1 MGHDFASACL
11 QLPERTR
18 RSQPSPVMGSEA
30 SGRSGLEVR
39 GKREL
44 NSMINEASLPLV
56 VKATEWKLPSSRKVA
71 IVCLVLTETSLFSIF
86 VVAYLFYLGKSLT
99 GPTPRDVLELP
110 VLSTICLLSSS
121 VTIMLAESAFKN
133 ERERLF
139 KFLWLLTIVL
149 AAIFLSLTVLEW
161 HRLIYEKGLTIST
174 NLFGTTFYSLVGLHA
189 SHVIVGL
196 ILLLLVFIFS
206 LTGSLTQM
214 HRERIQMISW
224 YWHFVDAVWVVV
236 FTVVYVIGR

>member
-1 MGHDFASACL
+1 M
-11 QLPERTR
+11 T
-18 RSQPSPVMGSEA
+18 
-30 SGRSGLEVR
+30 
-39 GKREL
+39 
-44 NSMINEASLPLV
+44 NEATFPL
-56 VKATEWKLPSSRKVA
+56 
-71 IVCLVLTETSLFSIF
+71 TSSIF

-99 GPTPRDVLELP
+99 GPTPREVLELP

-121 VTIMLAESAFKN
+121 ITIMLAESAFKN

-149 AAIFLSLTVLEW
+149 AAIFLSMTALEW
-161 HRLIYEKGLTIST
+161 HTLISEKGLTIST

-196 ILLLLVFIFS
+196 CLLLLVFIFS
-206 LTGSLTQM
+206 MTGDLTKIHG
-214 HRERIQMISW
+214 ERIQMISW

>member
-1 MGHDFASACL
+1 M
-11 QLPERTR
+11 T
-18 RSQPSPVMGSEA
+18 
-30 SGRSGLEVR
+30 
-39 GKREL
+39 
-44 NSMINEASLPLV
+44 NEATFPLTSEGT
-56 VKATEWKLPSSRKVA
+56 AWKLPSSRKVA
-71 IVCLVLTETSLFSIF
+71 VVCLILTETCLFSIF

-99 GPTPRDVLELP
+99 GPTPREVLELP

-121 VTIMLAESAFKN
+121 ITIMLAESAFKN

-149 AAIFLSLTVLEW
+149 ADIFLSMTALEW
-161 HRLIYEKGLTIST
+161 HTLISEKGLTIST

-196 ILLLLVFIFS
+196 CLLLLVFIFS
-206 LTGSLTQM
+206 MTGDLTKIHG
-214 HRERIQMISW
+214 ERIQMISW